1 MDEGFEKVEIK
12 IDSNFKEFDE
22 LRDLT
27 ENYISENSLQ
37 FKKHK
42 DDAEQRFQRNEKK
55 HSRFEEKTKKNFRT
69 AEDALL
75 AHKENLNIIDS
86 RLVTIT

>member
-42 DDAEQRFQRNEKK
+42 DDAEQRF
-55 HSRFEEKTKKNFRT
+55 
-69 AEDALL
+69 
-75 AHKENLNIIDS
+75 
-86 RLVTIT
+86 